1 MAPASLQQNILVKC
15 GIFFCMTCSVFEEDE
30 YTPGWK
36 VGRSVGRC
44 EGFFRDLM
52 NESEL
57 EFDHKSETNISCSSR
72 SSSGGKSLQ
81 STVNNPKERCVLAL
95 QTRLRR

>member
-57 EFDHKSETNISCSSR
+57 EFDHKSETNIS
-72 SSSGGKSLQ
+72 